1 MEKRSRLAVAGAIGF
16 LTLVIGVS
24 ASSAD
29 SLDAGLVGAW
39 TASQADCAKLFV
51 RRGRMLAYRLP
62 IDRFAQAAI
71 IEPQSIRAPASTC
84 RVHSVSHANDAIK
97 ISAEC
102 NDSISYTTENVQI
115 TVKSGS
121 EIVYSPTGDHALD
134 TTLVKCPL

>member
-1 MEKRSRLAVAGAIGF
+1 MEKRSRLAVAAAIGF
-16 LTLVIGVS
+16 LSLIAGAS

-29 SLDAGLVGAW
+29 SLDPGLAGAW
-39 TASQADCAKLFV
+39 TTSAADCSKLFV
-51 RRGRMLAYRLP
+51 RRGRVLAYRLP

-84 RVHSVSHANDAIK
+84 RVHGVSHANDAIK
-97 ISAEC
+97 ITAEC
-102 NDSISYTTENVQI
+102 NDSISYTTQTVQI